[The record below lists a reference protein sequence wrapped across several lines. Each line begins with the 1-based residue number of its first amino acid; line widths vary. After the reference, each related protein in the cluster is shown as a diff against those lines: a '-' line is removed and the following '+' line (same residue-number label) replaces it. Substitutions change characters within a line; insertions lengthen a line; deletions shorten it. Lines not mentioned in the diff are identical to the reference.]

1 MLALSAFAVDLN
13 IPGFANTHVVL
24 TVELRR
30 RRCQAVWTRERSI
43 CSLLWFVCF
52 WLIQYFVFLVF
63 DARNGVNSTRG
74 ELQRVV
80 VKPGI
85 QSCTGSVGVERFRV
99 LALSALAVD
108 LNIPGFANSQQSR
121 NSINGLT
128 VAVVV
133 HTGCFLFLFLLLFIR
148 VVFAVL

>member
-1 MLALSAFAVDLN
+1 M
-13 IPGFANTHVVL
+13 
-24 TVELRR
+24 
-30 RRCQAVWTRERSI
+30 
-43 CSLLWFVCF
+43 CSLKICFVF
-52 WLIQYFVFLVF
+52 VARNGVNSTRGELQRVAVKTHFSVYFVHYFLFV

-108 LNIPGFANSQQSR
+108 LNISGFANSQQSR
-121 NSINGLT
+121 NSRNGWI
-128 VAVVV
+128 VVV
-133 HTGCFLFLFLLLFIR
+133 VFHTGCFFI
-148 VVFAVL
+148 VVVVPL

>member
-1 MLALSAFAVDLN
+1 MNSTRGELQRVAVK
-13 IPGFANTHVVL
+13 THFSV
-24 TVELRR
+24 
-30 RRCQAVWTRERSI
+30 
-43 CSLLWFVCF
+43 
-52 WLIQYFVFLVF
+52 YFVHYFLFV

-108 LNIPGFANSQQSR
+108 LNIPGFAKSQHDSR
-121 NSINGLT
+121 FLLCSGLFCF
-128 VAVVV
+128 
-133 HTGCFLFLFLLLFIR
+133 GLFNILFSCFLTH
-148 VVFAVL
+148 ATG